1 MMKHPKD
8 LKLKVGSEEEV
19 FWTRVKT
26 ASEQDMKDAKNSIL
40 LNEELVRVAEAKLKA
55 LAE

>member
-1 MMKHPKD
+1 MKHPKD